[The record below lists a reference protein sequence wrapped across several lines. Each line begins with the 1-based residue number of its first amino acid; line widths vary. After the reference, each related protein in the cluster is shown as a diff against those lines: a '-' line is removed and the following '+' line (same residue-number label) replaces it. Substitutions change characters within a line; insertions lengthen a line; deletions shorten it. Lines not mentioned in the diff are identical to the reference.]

1 MQRSGAG
8 KRRKKRRRDRFVLG
22 VLKEEKLKKA
32 TVP

>member
-8 KRRKKRRRDRFVLG
+8 KRRKRRRDRFILG